1 MSVRF
6 LKVKIKSLT
15 AEARIIRLE
24 EGRSR
29 GELRQALR
37 THRQWDVRREQR
49 ATQLAYGYLRGR
61 ARRQIEPGARTEPD
75 WDRVTAMVKKY
86 AGAPA
91 AAGVAPWANP
101 KSGVVETFLQWCGGA

>member
-1 MSVRF
+1 MSIRF

-29 GELRQALR
+29 GELRDQLR
-37 THRQWDVRREQR
+37 AHRQRDVRRETR
-49 ATQLAYGYLRGR
+49 ATQLAYAYLRGR
-61 ARRQIEPGARTEPD
+61 PRTACEPAAHTEPD
-75 WDRVTAMVKKY
+75 WDRVKAMVKKY

-91 AAGVAPWANP
+91 AEFDAWRTTA
-101 KSGVVETFLQWCGGA
+101 

>member
-1 MSVRF
+1 MSIRF

-29 GELRQALR
+29 GALR
-37 THRQWDVRREQR
+37 ASLRAHRQWDVRREQR

-61 ARRQIEPGARTEPD
+61 ARVQIEPGAHTEPD
-75 WDRVTAMVKKY
+75 WDRVKAMVKKY
-86 AGAPA
+86 GAASLEGLQAWGTTA
-91 AAGVAPWANP
+91 A
-101 KSGVVETFLQWCGGA
+101 

>member
-1 MSVRF
+1 MSIRF

-29 GELRQALR
+29 GELRAALR
-37 THRQWDVRREQR
+37 SHRQWDVRREQR

-61 ARRQIEPGARTEPD
+61 ARVTIEPGARSEPD
-75 WDRVTAMVKKY
+75 WDRVTAMIKKY
-86 AGAPA
+86 ANARMKPGDEVSLDFEAWRTA
-91 AAGVAPWANP
+91 A
-101 KSGVVETFLQWCGGA
+101 

>member
-15 AEARIIRLE
+15 AEARIIRVE

-29 GELRQALR
+29 GDLRAALR
-37 THRQWDVRREQR
+37 AHRQWDVRREQR

-61 ARRQIEPGARTEPD
+61 ARRQVEPSALSEPD

-86 AGAPA
+86 AGARMKPGDAVALDFEAWRTA
-91 AAGVAPWANP
+91 A
-101 KSGVVETFLQWCGGA
+101 